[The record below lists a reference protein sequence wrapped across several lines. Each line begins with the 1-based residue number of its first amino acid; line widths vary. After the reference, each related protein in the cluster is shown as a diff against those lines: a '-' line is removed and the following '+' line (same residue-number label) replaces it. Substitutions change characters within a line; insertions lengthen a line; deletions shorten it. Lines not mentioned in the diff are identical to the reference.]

1 MQPTKQMLSSVP
13 FQYANDVR
21 NGKIIVGKR
30 IKQAVERFYSW
41 IENAETKGYILD
53 HKSGMHIISFFPMAL
68 MHTSSEVSG
77 KPFVLSPY
85 QQFTLYNI
93 FAWKRYDDKGNCIR
107 VIRKVYEKVARKNG
121 KTAVMAGV
129 GLYCQG
135 FDDEKGAEVYVGATM
150 EKQAKLV
157 WQQAVNFIKTS
168 KFLKQCGWKYTQTEI
183 RFEKNLSVFKPVSKQ
198 FQTLDGLRPSLGI
211 IDEYHSHATD
221 GVKEVIQSGMGNR
234 LQPILYT
241 ITTAGFNIA
250 SSCKQYED
258 VCKEILDEIK
268 EDDSTFIMIHDLD
281 DDDDWQDETKWI
293 KANPNLGVSVSLD
306 FLRTEFES
314 AKNQISQVPNFK
326 TKYLNMWVD
335 ADTVWIPDEVWMKN
349 KVDAIPK
356 EKFKKFGS
364 FGALDLSKSIDITS
378 FVAMSEPDEVGNR
391 YVKAFFF
398 CPEASID
405 KRSKEDGV
413 PYRAWRDAGLLIS
426 TPGDVVDY
434 SIVESH
440 VKKWYYEYHVKRIE
454 VDGWN
459 SSYMVTNLMEADIKV
474 SEFGQGIRNMSGPTK
489 MFETLTYEGKIIH
502 DGNPILRWML
512 SGCIIVAD
520 ASENVKIHKGNS
532 NKGKKRVD
540 GIICCVMCIGG
551 SMSIEVTSKYS
562 KSLSDDEIYI

>member
-1 MQPTKQMLSSVP
+1 MQPTLQQLSSIP

-21 NGKIIVGKR
+21 IGKIIVGKR
-30 IKQAVERFYSW
+30 IKQAVERFYRW

-53 HKSGMHIISFFPMAL
+53 HESGMHIISFFPLAL
-68 MHTSSEVSG
+68 IHTSSEVSG
-77 KPFVLSPY
+77 KPFILSPY

-93 FAWKRYDDKGNCIR
+93 FAWKRYDDKGNLIR

-129 GLYCQG
+129 GLYCQA

-168 KFLKQCGWKYTQTEI
+168 KFLKQCGWKYTQSEI
-183 RFEKNLSVFKPVSKQ
+183 RFEKNLSIFKPVSKQ

-211 IDEYHSHATD
+211 IDEYHSHTTD

-281 DDDDWQDETKWI
+281 DDDDWQDENNWI
-293 KANPNLGVSVSLD
+293 KANPNLGISVSLD

-314 AKNQISQVPNFK
+314 ARNQISQVPNFK

-335 ADTVWIPDEVWMKN
+335 ADTVWIPDEIWMKN
-349 KVDAIPK
+349 KVDVIPK
-356 EKFKKFGS
+356 EKFKIFGS
-364 FGALDLSKSIDITS
+364 YAGVDLSKSIDLTS
-378 FVAMSEPDEVGNR
+378 FVAMSEPDEDGFM
-391 YVKAFFF
+391 YLQPFFF
-398 CPEASID
+398 CAEDIID
-405 KRSKEDGV
+405 RRSKEDGV

-426 TPGDVVDY
+426 TPGNVIDY
-434 SIVESH
+434 SIVQEH
-440 VKKWYYEYHVKRIE
+440 VEKWYHEYHVKRIE
-454 VDGWN
+454 FDGWN
-459 SSYMVTNLMEADIKV
+459 SSYMVTNLMEKDIKI
-474 SEFGQGIRNMSGPTK
+474 SEFQQGIRTISGATK
-489 MFETLTYEGKIIH
+489 MFETLVYSGKIKH
-502 DGNPILRWML
+502 DGNPMLRWML
-512 SGCIIVAD
+512 AGCITVLD
-520 ASENVKIHKGNS
+520 PNENMKIHKGRS
-532 NKGKKRVD
+532 NKGKKRID
-540 GIICCVMCIGG
+540 GIICSIMCVGAMN
-551 SMSIEVTSKYS
+551 SIEETGKYS
-562 KSLSDDEIYI
+562 KPITDIYI

>member
-1 MQPTKQMLSSVP
+1 MQPTTQQLNSIP

-21 NGKIIVGKR
+21 SGKIIVGKR
-30 IKQAVERFYSW
+30 IRQAIERFFTW
-41 IENAETKGYILD
+41 IENAETKGYFLD
-53 HKSGMHIISFFPMAL
+53 HEAGMHIIKFFPLAL
-68 MHTSSEVSG
+68 QHTSSEVAG
-77 KPFVLSPY
+77 KPFILSPY
-85 QQFTLYNI
+85 QQFTVYNL
-93 FAWKRYDDKGNCIR
+93 FAWKRYDNKGNKIR
-107 VIRKVYEKVARKNG
+107 VFRKVYEKVARKNG
-121 KTAVMAGV
+121 KTAVMSGI
-129 GLYCQG
+129 GLYCQA

-168 KFLKQCGWKYTQTEI
+168 KFLKQCGWTYTQSEI
-183 RFEKNLSVFKPVSKQ
+183 RFEKNLSIFKPVSKQ

-211 IDEYHSHATD
+211 IDEYHSHTTD

-250 SSCKQYED
+250 SSCKAYED
-258 VCKEILDEIK
+258 VCKEILDGIK
-268 EDDSTFIMIHDLD
+268 EDDSTLIMIHDLD
-281 DDDDWQDETKWI
+281 EDDDWQDENNWV

-306 FLRTEFES
+306 FLRTEFDS
-314 AKNQISQVPNFK
+314 AINQISQVPNFK

-349 KVDAIPK
+349 KVDVIPIQKFNTFGAIA
-356 EKFKKFGS
+356 
-364 FGALDLSKSIDITS
+364 ALDLSKSIDITS
-378 FVAMSEPDEVGNR
+378 FVAMSEPDENGNR
-391 YVKAFFF
+391 FVQPFFF
-398 CPEASID
+398 CPENSID

-413 PYRAWRDAGLLIS
+413 PYRAWRDKGLLIS

-440 VKKWYYEYHVKRIE
+440 IKKWYYQYNVKRIE

-459 SSYMVTNLMEADIKV
+459 SSYMVTNLMEADVNV
-474 SEFGQGIRNMSGPTK
+474 SEFGQGIRTMSGPTK
-489 MFETLTYEGKIIH
+489 LFETEVYEGKIKH

-512 SGCIIVAD
+512 SGCILVAD

-551 SMSIEVTSKYS
+551 SMSVEPTNSSYYDK
-562 KSLSDDEIYI
+562 EGTEFTC

>member
-1 MQPTKQMLSSVP
+1 MQPTTQQLNSIP

-21 NGKIIVGKR
+21 SGKIIVGKR
-30 IKQAVERFYSW
+30 IRQAIERFFTW
-41 IENAETKGYILD
+41 IENAETKGYFLD
-53 HKSGMHIISFFPMAL
+53 HEAGIHIIKFFPLAL
-68 MHTSSEVSG
+68 QHTSSEVAG
-77 KPFVLSPY
+77 KPFILSPY
-85 QQFTLYNI
+85 QQFTVYNL
-93 FAWKRYDDKGNCIR
+93 FAWKRYDNKGNKIR
-107 VIRKVYEKVARKNG
+107 VFRKVYEKVARKNG
-121 KTAVMAGV
+121 KTAVMSGI
-129 GLYCQG
+129 GLYCQA

-168 KFLKQCGWKYTQTEI
+168 KFLKQCGWTYTQSEI
-183 RFEKNLSVFKPVSKQ
+183 RFEKNLSIFKPVSKQ

-211 IDEYHSHATD
+211 IDEYHSHTTD

-250 SSCKQYED
+250 SSCKAYED
-258 VCKEILDEIK
+258 VCKEILDGIK
-268 EDDSTFIMIHDLD
+268 EDDSTLIMIHDLD
-281 DDDDWQDETKWI
+281 EDDDWQDENNWV

-306 FLRTEFES
+306 FLRTEFDS
-314 AKNQISQVPNFK
+314 AINQISQVPNFK

-349 KVDAIPK
+349 KVDVIPIQKFNTFGAIA
-356 EKFKKFGS
+356 
-364 FGALDLSKSIDITS
+364 ALDLSKSIDITS
-378 FVAMSEPDEVGNR
+378 FVAMSEPDENGNR
-391 YVKAFFF
+391 FVQPFFF
-398 CPEASID
+398 CPENSID

-413 PYRAWRDAGLLIS
+413 PYRAWRDKGLLIS

-440 VKKWYYEYHVKRIE
+440 IKKWYYQYNVKRIE

-459 SSYMVTNLMEADIKV
+459 SSYMVTNLMEADVNV
-474 SEFGQGIRNMSGPTK
+474 SEFGQGIRTMSGPTK
-489 MFETLTYEGKIIH
+489 LFETEVYEGKIKH

-512 SGCIIVAD
+512 SGCILVAD

-551 SMSIEVTSKYS
+551 SMSVEPTNSSYYDK
-562 KSLSDDEIYI
+562 EGTEFTC